1 MAKKKPS
8 KNNEQPELPLGGETP
23 PAAQSGKSKEPSAKG
38 KKPTPP
44 AEGTPISDSSAV
56 LVPASPLPLAASP
69 SAAED
74 APPPPKRPKGQKV
87 QDEQAPLA
95 LSYRN
100 WFLDYAS
107 YVILDRAVPHI
118 DDGLKPVQ
126 RRVLHTLWD
135 MDDGRFHKVANVV
148 GATMKLHPHGDAS
161 IGAALV
167 SIGQRG
173 WLIEPQGNYGNTLT
187 GDDAAAP
194 RYIEARLTAFARE
207 VLFNPKTTTW
217 QSSYDGRTKEPVTLP
232 AKFPITLLEGADGIA
247 VGLST
252 KILPHNF
259 NDLCRAA
266 INHLQ
271 GKTFRI
277 LPDFP
282 TGGTADFSEYNDGER
297 GGKVKVRAKIEE
309 RSKYLLAVT
318 ELPYGVTTESLIESI
333 LTANAKNKIKVKHVD
348 DNTADKVE
356 ILIHLPQG
364 SEPDKVIQQLYV
376 FTSCQVQLNPAA
388 CVIVRDPTNGQD
400 KPVFTGARDI
410 LKASAEATRELL
422 KRELE
427 IKLGELEQQ
436 WHWDSLERIFIE
448 ERIYR
453 LIEKSKTWESVL
465 EEIRGGLKPF
475 LKQLRRDVTD
485 DDIVRLT
492 EIRIKRISAYNRFQ
506 ADEAMKKTE
515 EGIKE
520 TKANLKK
527 LTEYAIAWFEMLQ
540 EKYGKGKKRM
550 TSYDEIAQIDASE
563 VVSANQRLY
572 VNREDGFI
580 GLNWRQH
587 EFVTE
592 CTILDSV
599 LTIMGDAS
607 LKVTKVAD
615 KTFMGRDIKH
625 VAIWPKDGDQ
635 KFYTMVY
642 RDGPEGKCYA
652 KKFQIGG
659 LSRDKLYPLAKTEGS
674 KLLWLDVAEKEKD
687 MPKGIHVSLDGR
699 SGARVRELDFD
710 LTPVPVSTRTSKVLL
725 VTKWS
730 IKEVKLNDLSLK

>member
-8 KNNEQPELPLGGETP
+8 KKETEQPELPLDTASNAPAASESPAQRSEASPASPASDVP
-23 PAAQSGKSKEPSAKG
+23 PAASDGDAAPSV
-38 KKPTPP
+38 
-44 AEGTPISDSSAV
+44 EV
-56 LVPASPLPLAASP
+56 
-69 SAAED
+69 
-74 APPPPKRPKGQKV
+74 PKRPKGEKV
-87 QDEQAPLA
+87 QDEAAPLA
-95 LSYRN
+95 KAYRN

-107 YVILDRAVPHI
+107 YVILDRAVPHL

-167 SIGQRG
+167 GIAQRG
-173 WLIEPQGNYGNTLT
+173 WLIEPQGNFGNTMT
-187 GDDAAAP
+187 GDEAAAP

-217 QSSYDGRTKEPVTLP
+217 QLSYDGRAKEPVTLP

-309 RSKYLLAVT
+309 RSKYVLAIT
-318 ELPYGVTTESLIESI
+318 ELPFGVTTESLIESI
-333 LTANAKNKIKVKHVD
+333 LAANAKGKIKVKHVD
-348 DNTADKVE
+348 DNTADSVE
-356 ILIHLPQG
+356 ILVHLPQG

-376 FTSCQVQLNPAA
+376 FTSCQVQLSPAA
-388 CVIVRDPTNGQD
+388 CVIVRGDNGED
-400 KPVFTGARDI
+400 KPQFLGVREI
-410 LKASAEATRELL
+410 LKRSVNATKELL

-427 IKLGELEQQ
+427 IRLGELEQQ

-453 LIEKSKTWESVL
+453 NIEKSKTWESVL
-465 EEIRGGLKPF
+465 HEIRTGLKPF
-475 LKQLRRDVTD
+475 LKQLRREVTD
-485 DDIVRLT
+485 EDITRLT

-506 ADEAMKKTE
+506 ADEAIQKIE
-515 EGIKE
+515 DGIKE
-520 TKANLKK
+520 TKANLRN
-527 LTEYAIAWFEMLQ
+527 LTGYSVAWFEMLQ
-540 EKYGKGKKRM
+540 EKYGKGVKRK
-550 TSYDEIAQIDASE
+550 TSYDEIEQIDAAA

-599 LTIMGDAS
+599 LTIMRDGS
-607 LKVTKVAD
+607 LKVSKVAD
-615 KTFMGRDIKH
+615 KTFMGRDIIH

-635 KFYTMVY
+635 NFYTMVY
-642 RDGPEGKCYA
+642 QDGESGKAFA

-659 LSRDKLYPLAKTEGS
+659 LSRDKLYPLAKAENS
-674 KLLWLDVAEKEKD
+674 KIVWLDVAKSEKE
-687 MPKGIHVSLDGR
+687 MPKSIHVSIDGR

-710 LTPVPVSTRTSKVLL
+710 LTSIPVSTRTAKGLT
-725 VTKWS
+725 VTKWAV
-730 IKEVKLNDLSLK
+730 KEVKPNDLALK

>member
-8 KNNEQPELPLGGETP
+8 KKNDQAELALDAAAAAPSEARGTRPEARGDKPQT
-23 PAAQSGKSKEPSAKG
+23 SD
-38 KKPTPP
+38 PTPHTSSVSASSDLTPQTSDLP
-44 AEGTPISDSSAV
+44 APQA
-56 LVPASPLPLAASP
+56 
-69 SAAED
+69 
-74 APPPPKRPKGQKV
+74 PKRPKGQKV

-95 LSYRN
+95 QSYRN

-167 SIGQRG
+167 SIGQRA

-194 RYIEARLTAFARE
+194 RYIEARLTNFAKD

-217 QSSYDGRTKEPVTLP
+217 QLSYDGRNKEPITLP
-232 AKFPITLLEGADGIA
+232 AKFPIVLLEGADGIA

-282 TGGTADFSEYNDGER
+282 TGGTADFAEYNDGER

-333 LTANAKNKIKVKHVD
+333 LAANAKGKIKVKHVD

-400 KPVFTGARDI
+400 KPVFAGVRDI
-410 LKASAEATRELL
+410 LKTSAEATRELL

-453 LIEKSKTWESVL
+453 LIEKSKTWESVIA
-465 EEIRGGLKPF
+465 EIRGGLKPF
-475 LKQLRRDVTD
+475 LKQLRREVTD

-506 ADEAMKKTE
+506 ADEAMKKIE

-527 LTEYAIAWFEMLQ
+527 LTEYAVAWFEMLA
-540 EKYGKGKKRM
+540 EKYGKGIKRK
-550 TSYDEIAQIDASE
+550 TSYDEIEQIDASE

-587 EFVTE
+587 EYVTD

-607 LKVTKVAD
+607 LKVTKVSAD
-615 KTFMGRDIKH
+615 KTFMGLDIRH
-625 VAIWPKDGDQ
+625 VAVWPKEGDT
-635 KFYTMVY
+635 KFYTMIY
-642 RDGPEGKCYA
+642 RDGPEGKSYA

-659 LSRDKLYPLAKTEGS
+659 LSRDKLYPLVKSEGS
-674 KLLWLDVAEKEKD
+674 KVLWLEVSAKEKEI
-687 MPKGIHVSLDGR
+687 PKMVHISLDGR
-699 SGARVRELDFD
+699 SGARKREFDFD
-710 LTPVPVSTRTSKVLL
+710 LTPVPISSRSAKGLTVSKWTIKDVKRT
-725 VTKWS
+725 
-730 IKEVKLNDLSLK
+730 DLALSS

>member
-1 MAKKKPS
+1 MPKKKSS
-8 KNNEQPELPLGGETP
+8 KNSNQPELPLDAVPAPE
-23 PAAQSGKSKEPSAKG
+23 PAAAKVERAAEA
-38 KKPTPP
+38 KPAPT
-44 AEGTPISDSSAV
+44 A
-56 LVPASPLPLAASP
+56 VPAAPAPEREAAP
-69 SAAED
+69 AVFT
-74 APPPPKRPKGQKV
+74 PGPRRGGKKV
-87 QDEQAPLA
+87 QDEDSPLA
-95 LSYRN
+95 SSYRA

-118 DDGLKPVQ
+118 EDGLKPVQ

-167 SIGQRG
+167 SIGQRA
-173 WLIEPQGNYGNTLT
+173 WLIEPQGNYGNLLT

-194 RYIEARLTAFARE
+194 RYIEARLTAFAKD

-217 QSSYDGRTKEPVTLP
+217 QLSYDGRNKEPITLP
-232 AKFPITLLEGADGIA
+232 AKFPIVLLEGADGIA

-266 INHLQ
+266 VNHLQ

-282 TGGTADFSEYNDGER
+282 TGGTADFAEYNDGER

-309 RSKYLLAVT
+309 RSKYLLAIT

-333 LTANAKNKIKVKHVD
+333 LAANAKGKIKVKHVD

-356 ILIHLPQG
+356 ILVHLPQG

-388 CVIVRDPTNGQD
+388 CVIVRDPKTGDD
-400 KPVFTGARDI
+400 KPQFLGVREI
-410 LKASAEATRELL
+410 LKTSAEATRELL

-427 IKLGELEQQ
+427 IKLSELEQQ

-465 EEIRGGLKPF
+465 AEIRGGLKPF

-485 DDIVRLT
+485 EDIVRLT

-506 ADEAMKKTE
+506 ADEAMKKIE

-520 TKANLKK
+520 TKANLRK
-527 LTEYAIAWFEMLQ
+527 LTEYAVAWFEMLA
-540 EKYGKGKKRM
+540 EKYGKGIKRR
-550 TSYDEIAQIDASE
+550 TSYDEIEQIDASE

-572 VNREDGFI
+572 VNRVDGFI

-615 KTFMGRDIKH
+615 KTFMGLDIRH
-625 VAIWPKDGDQ
+625 VAIWPKEGDT
-635 KFYTMVY
+635 KFYTMIY
-642 RDGPEGKCYA
+642 RDGAEGKTFA

-674 KLLWLDVAEKEKD
+674 RVVWLEVSDREKD
-687 MPKGIHVSLDGR
+687 MPKSVHISLDGR
-699 SGARVRELDFD
+699 SGARVREFDFD
-710 LTPVPVSTRTSKVLL
+710 LTPVPVSTRTAKGLT

-730 IKEVKLNDLSLK
+730 VKEVKVNDLALK

>member
-8 KNNEQPELPLGGETP
+8 KKSDQPELPLDAAVPEAGTKPETGNLKPEGSDASGKGEPSAASALQVSGLSSQVSEDAASAP
-23 PAAQSGKSKEPSAKG
+23 PAA
-38 KKPTPP
+38 
-44 AEGTPISDSSAV
+44 
-56 LVPASPLPLAASP
+56 
-69 SAAED
+69 
-74 APPPPKRPKGQKV
+74 KRPKGQKV

-95 LSYRN
+95 LAYRN

-167 SIGQRG
+167 SIAQRG
-173 WLIEPQGNYGNTLT
+173 WLIEPQGNFGNTLT

-194 RYIEARLTAFARE
+194 RYIEARLTPFARE

-217 QSSYDGRTKEPVTLP
+217 QASYDGRTKEPVTLP
-232 AKFPITLLEGADGIA
+232 AKFPIVLLEGADGIA

-282 TGGTADFSEYNDGER
+282 TGGTADFTEYNDGER

-318 ELPYGVTTESLIESI
+318 ELPFGVTTESLIESI
-333 LTANAKNKIKVKHVD
+333 LAANAKGKIKIKHVD

-364 SEPDKVIQQLYV
+364 AEADKVIQQLYV

-388 CVIVRDPTNGQD
+388 CVIVRDPTTGQD
-400 KPVFTGARDI
+400 KPVFTGVRDI
-410 LKASAEATRELL
+410 LKASADATKELL

-475 LKQLRRDVTD
+475 LKQLKREVTD

-506 ADEAMKKTE
+506 ADEAMKKIE

-520 TKANLKK
+520 TKGNLKK
-527 LTEYAIAWFEMLQ
+527 LTEYAVAWFEMLQ
-540 EKYGKGKKRM
+540 EKYGKGIKRK
-550 TSYDEIAQIDASE
+550 TSYDEIEQIDASA

-615 KTFMGRDIKH
+615 KTFMGRDIRH
-625 VAIWPKDGDQ
+625 VAIWPKDGDTR
-635 KFYTMVY
+635 FYTMVY

-674 KLLWLDVAEKEKD
+674 KLIWLDVAEKEKD
-687 MPKGIHVSLDGR
+687 MPKSIHVSLDGR

-710 LTPVPVSTRTSKVLL
+710 LTPVPVSTRTSKGLL
-725 VTKWS
+725 VTKWA
-730 IKEVKLNDLSLK
+730 IKEVKVNDLALK

>member
-1 MAKKKPS
+1 MSKKKPAK
-8 KNNEQPELPLGGETP
+8 KNDQPELPLEAA
-23 PAAQSGKSKEPSAKG
+23 PAASEDRGQKSEVS
-38 KKPTPP
+38 PTVAP
-44 AEGTPISDSSAV
+44 A
-56 LVPASPLPLAASP
+56 AASP
-69 SAAED
+69 IENRESKIENQE
-74 APPPPKRPKGQKV
+74 PPPPKRPKGQKV
-87 QDEQAPLA
+87 QDESAPLA
-95 LSYRN
+95 QAYRN

-107 YVILDRAVPHI
+107 YVILDRAVPHL

-167 SIGQRG
+167 SIGQRA

-194 RYIEARLTAFARE
+194 RYIEARLTNFAKD
-207 VLFNPKTTTW
+207 VLFNPKTTAW
-217 QSSYDGRTKEPVTLP
+217 QLSYDGRNKEPITLP
-232 AKFPITLLEGADGIA
+232 AKFPIVLLEGADGIA

-282 TGGTADFSEYNDGER
+282 TGGTADFAEYNDGER

-309 RSKYLLAVT
+309 RSKYLLAIT

-333 LTANAKNKIKVKHVD
+333 LAANAKGKIKVKHVD

-356 ILIHLPQG
+356 ILIHLPSG

-388 CVIVRDPTNGQD
+388 CVIVRDPNTGND
-400 KPVFTGARDI
+400 KPVFTGVRDI
-410 LKASAEATRELL
+410 LKASAEATKELL

-465 EEIRGGLKPF
+465 AEIRGGLKPF

-485 DDIVRLT
+485 EDITRLT

-506 ADEAMKKTE
+506 ADEAMKKIE

-527 LTEYAIAWFEMLQ
+527 LTEYAVAWFEMLQ
-540 EKYGKGKKRM
+540 EKYGKGHKRK
-550 TSYDEIAQIDASE
+550 TSYDEIAQIDAIGRR
-563 VVSANQRLY
+563 QRQPAPL
-572 VNREDGFI
+572 
-580 GLNWRQH
+580 RQPRGRLHRPQLAPARVRHRVHDPRQRPHDHGRRLAQGH
-587 EFVTE
+587 E
-592 CTILDSV
+592 
-599 LTIMGDAS
+599 
-607 LKVTKVAD
+607 
-615 KTFMGRDIKH
+615 GRRQDLH
-625 VAIWPKDGDQ
+625 
-635 KFYTMVY
+635 
-642 RDGPEGKCYA
+642 GPRHQARRHLAQGRRHA
-652 KKFQIGG
+652 FLHDG
-659 LSRDKLYPLAKTEGS
+659 LSRRPRRKVLRQEIPNRRPLPRQAVSPRQNRRLQTPLARHRREG
-674 KLLWLDVAEKEKD
+674 
-687 MPKGIHVSLDGR
+687 KGHAQEHPHL
-699 SGARVRELDFD
+699 
-710 LTPVPVSTRTSKVLL
+710 STAAAAPASVNWTL
-725 VTKWS
+725 
-730 IKEVKLNDLSLK
+730 I

>member
-1 MAKKKPS
+1 MAKKKSSSQQSP
-8 KNNEQPELPLGGETP
+8 KTNDQPELELGGGDAPAGSPATPKETENGALP
-23 PAAQSGKSKEPSAKG
+23 ANGDHPPEMVGTAPAA
-38 KKPTPP
+38 
-44 AEGTPISDSSAV
+44 EGGPGGAV
-56 LVPASPLPLAASP
+56 EAA
-69 SAAED
+69 AAELPSGR
-74 APPPPKRPKGQKV
+74 ANGEKV

-95 LSYRN
+95 VSYRN
-100 WFLDYAS
+100 WFLEYAS

-167 SIGQRG
+167 AIGQRG
-173 WLIEPQGNYGNTLT
+173 WLIEPQGNFGNLLT
-187 GDDAAAP
+187 GDAAAAP
-194 RYIEARLTAFARE
+194 RYIEARLTPFARE

-217 QSSYDGRTKEPVTLP
+217 QLSYDGRTREPVTLP
-232 AKFPITLLEGADGIA
+232 AKFPIVLLEGADGIA
-247 VGLST
+247 VGLAT

-282 TGGTADFSEYNDGER
+282 TGGTADFAEYNDGER

-309 RSKYLLAVT
+309 RSKHLLAIT

-333 LTANAKNKIKVKHVD
+333 LAANAKGKIKIKHVD

-356 ILIHLPQG
+356 ILVHLPPG
-364 SEPDKVIQQLYV
+364 SQPDKVIQQLYV

-388 CVIVRDPTNGQD
+388 CVIVRDPQTGED
-400 KPVFTGARDI
+400 KPQFMGVRDI
-410 LKASAEATRELL
+410 LKASVEATKALL

-453 LIEKSKTWESVL
+453 RIEKSQTWESVL
-465 EEIRGGLKPF
+465 EEIREGLKPF
-475 LKQLRRDVTD
+475 VRTLRREVTD
-485 DDIVRLT
+485 EDIVRLT

-506 ADEAMKKTE
+506 ADEAIKKIE
-515 EGIKE
+515 EGMKA
-520 TKANLKK
+520 TKADLKS
-527 LTEYAIAWFEMLQ
+527 LTAYAVAWFEMLQ
-540 EKYGKGKKRM
+540 NKYGKGIKRK
-550 TSYDEIAQIDASE
+550 TTYDEIEQIDASA

-599 LTIMGDAS
+599 LTIMRDGS

-615 KTFMGRDIKH
+615 KVFMGRKIVH
-625 VAIWPKDGDQ
+625 IAIWPKDGDTN
-635 KFYTMVY
+635 FYTLVY
-642 RDGPEGKCYA
+642 QDGETGKAFA

-659 LSRDKLYPLAKTEGS
+659 LSRDKLYSLAKAENS
-674 KLLWLDVAEKEKD
+674 RIIWLDIAPTEKA
-687 MPKGIHVSLDGR
+687 MPKAIHVSLDGR

-710 LTPVPVSTRTSKVLL
+710 LSRVPVSTRTSKGLT
-725 VTKWS
+725 VTKWTV
-730 IKEVKLNDLSLK
+730 KEVKRKDE

>member
-1 MAKKKPS
+1 MPKRPSKPTGKPS
-8 KNNEQPELPLGGETP
+8 KKPIVAAQSELPLQAATAPETAE
-23 PAAQSGKSKEPSAKG
+23 PAIAPAPANEPA
-38 KKPTPP
+38 PET
-44 AEGTPISDSSAV
+44 
-56 LVPASPLPLAASP
+56 AADQNP
-69 SAAED
+69 DAIVAAGMT
-74 APPPPKRPKGQKV
+74 PKRKEGEKV
-87 QDEQAPLA
+87 QNEQAPLA
-95 LSYRN
+95 VAYRN

-126 RRVLHTLWD
+126 RRVLHTLWE

-173 WLIEPQGNYGNTLT
+173 WLIEGQGNFGNIYT

-194 RYIEARLTAFARE
+194 RYIEARLTPFARD

-217 QSSYDGRTKEPVTLP
+217 QLSYDGRTKEPVTLP
-232 AKFPITLLEGADGIA
+232 AKFPIVLLEGADGIA

-271 GKTFRI
+271 GKNFRI

-282 TGGTADFSEYNDGER
+282 TGGTADFTEYNDGER
-297 GGKVKVRAKIEE
+297 GGKVKVRAKIEV

-318 ELPYGVTTESLIESI
+318 ELPYGVTTVSLIESI
-333 LTANAKNKIKVKHVD
+333 LAANAKGKIKIRHVD

-364 SEPDKVIQQLYV
+364 ADPEKVVQQLYV

-388 CVIVRDPTNGQD
+388 CVIVRNPETGDD
-400 KPVFTGARDI
+400 KPHFLGVREI
-410 LKASAEATRELL
+410 LKASAEATKELL

-453 LIEKSKTWESVL
+453 NIEKSKTWESVL
-465 EEIRGGLKPF
+465 EEIRKGLAPF
-475 LKQLRRDVTD
+475 IKTLRREVTE

-492 EIRIKRISAYNRFQ
+492 EIRIKRISAYNRFK
-506 ADEAMKKTE
+506 ADEAMKKIE
-515 EGIKE
+515 SDIAE
-520 TKANLKK
+520 TKKNLKN
-527 LTEYAIAWFEMLQ
+527 LTAYAVAWFEMLQ
-540 EKYGKGKKRM
+540 EKYGKGHKRR
-550 TSYDEIAQIDASE
+550 TSYDEIEQIDASA

-572 VNREDGFI
+572 VNRTDGFI

-587 EFVTE
+587 EFVQE

-599 LTIMGDAS
+599 LTIMKDGT
-607 LKVTKVAD
+607 LKVAKVAD
-615 KTFMGRDIKH
+615 KVFMGREIIH
-625 VAIWPKDGDQ
+625 VAIWPKDGDTN
-635 KFYTMVY
+635 FYTMVY
-642 RDGPEGKCYA
+642 QDGETGKAFA

-659 LSRDKLYPLAKTEGS
+659 LSRDKLYPLAKSESS
-674 KLLWLDVAEKEKD
+674 KVVFMHIAATEKD
-687 MPKGIHVSLDGR
+687 MPKSLRVLLDGR

-710 LTPVPVSTRTSKVLL
+710 LSELPVSGRNAKGVTVSKW
-725 VTKWS
+725 T
-730 IKEVKLNDLSLK
+730 VKDVKPVDEGRQGKGR

>member
-8 KNNEQPELPLGGETP
+8 KKETEQPELPLDTASNAPAASESPAQKSETSPTSPASDVP
-23 PAAQSGKSKEPSAKG
+23 PAASDGDAAPSV
-38 KKPTPP
+38 
-44 AEGTPISDSSAV
+44 EV
-56 LVPASPLPLAASP
+56 
-69 SAAED
+69 
-74 APPPPKRPKGQKV
+74 PKRPKGEKV
-87 QDEQAPLA
+87 QDEAAPLA
-95 LSYRN
+95 KAYRN

-107 YVILDRAVPHI
+107 YVILDRAVPHL

-167 SIGQRG
+167 GIAQRG
-173 WLIEPQGNYGNTLT
+173 WLIEPQGNFGNTMT
-187 GDDAAAP
+187 GDEAAAP

-217 QSSYDGRTKEPVTLP
+217 QLSYDGRAKEPVTLP

-282 TGGTADFSEYNDGER
+282 TGGTADFAEYNDGER

-309 RSKYLLAVT
+309 RSKYVLAIT
-318 ELPYGVTTESLIESI
+318 ELPFGVTTESLIESI
-333 LTANAKNKIKVKHVD
+333 LAANAKGKIKVKHVD
-348 DNTADKVE
+348 DNTADSVE
-356 ILIHLPQG
+356 ILVHLPQG

-376 FTSCQVQLNPAA
+376 FTSCQVQLSPAA
-388 CVIVRDPTNGQD
+388 CVIVRGDNGED
-400 KPVFTGARDI
+400 KPQFLGVREI
-410 LKASAEATRELL
+410 LKRSVDATKELL

-427 IKLGELEQQ
+427 IRLGELEPQ

-453 LIEKSKTWESVL
+453 NIEKSKTWESVL
-465 EEIRGGLKPF
+465 HEIRTGLKPF
-475 LKQLRRDVTD
+475 LKQLRREVTD
-485 DDIVRLT
+485 EDITRLT

-506 ADEAMKKTE
+506 ADEAIQKIE
-515 EGIKE
+515 DGIKE
-520 TKANLKK
+520 TKANLRN
-527 LTEYAIAWFEMLQ
+527 LTGYSVAWFEMLQ
-540 EKYGKGKKRM
+540 EKYGKGVKRK
-550 TSYDEIAQIDASE
+550 TSYDEIEQIDAAA

-599 LTIMGDAS
+599 LTIMRDGS
-607 LKVTKVAD
+607 LKVSKVAD
-615 KTFMGRDIKH
+615 KTFMGRDIIH

-635 KFYTMVY
+635 NFYTMVY
-642 RDGPEGKCYA
+642 QDGESGKAFA

-659 LSRDKLYPLAKTEGS
+659 LSRDKLYPLAKAENS
-674 KLLWLDVAEKEKD
+674 KIVWLDVAKSEKE
-687 MPKGIHVSLDGR
+687 MPKSIHVSIDGR

-710 LTPVPVSTRTSKVLL
+710 LTSIPVSTRTAKGLT
-725 VTKWS
+725 VTKWAV
-730 IKEVKLNDLSLK
+730 KEVKPNDLALK

>member
-1 MAKKKPS
+1 MPKKKSS
-8 KNNEQPELPLGGETP
+8 KTNDQPELQFVESP
-23 PAAQSGKSKEPSAKG
+23 EPSA
-38 KKPTPP
+38 P
-44 AEGTPISDSSAV
+44 ARQSPNEPKSARSISTHANGGRDEEA
-56 LVPASPLPLAASP
+56 PH
-69 SAAED
+69 D
-74 APPPPKRPKGQKV
+74 AGRETAPRRQPGEKV

-95 LSYRN
+95 VSYRN

-167 SIGQRG
+167 GMGQRG
-173 WLIEPQGNYGNTLT
+173 WLIEPQGNYGNLFT
-187 GDDAAAP
+187 GDEAAAP
-194 RYIEARLTAFARE
+194 RYIEARLTAFAKD

-217 QSSYDGRTKEPVTLP
+217 QLSYDGRNREPVTLP
-232 AKFPITLLEGADGIA
+232 AKFPIVLLEGADGIA
-247 VGLST
+247 VGLAT

-282 TGGTADFSEYNDGER
+282 TGGTADFSEYNDGAR
-297 GGKVKVRAKIEE
+297 GGKVKVRATIEV
-309 RSKYLLAVT
+309 RSKSLLAIT
-318 ELPYGVTTESLIESI
+318 ELPFGVTTTSLIDSI
-333 LTANAKNKIKVKHVD
+333 LAANTKGKIKIRHVD

-364 SEPDKVIQQLYV
+364 AEPEKVVQQLYV
-376 FTSCQVQLNPAA
+376 FTSCQVQLHPAA
-388 CVIVRDPTNGQD
+388 CVIVRDPQSRDD
-400 KPVFTGARDI
+400 KPHFLGVREI
-410 LKASAEATRELL
+410 LKSSVDATKALL

-427 IKLGELEQQ
+427 IKLSELEQQ

-453 LIEKSKTWESVL
+453 NIEKAKTWESVL
-465 EEIRGGLKPF
+465 DEIRKGLKPF
-475 LKQLRRDVTD
+475 IRQLRREVTD
-485 DDIVRLT
+485 ADIVRLT

-506 ADEAMKKTE
+506 AEEAMKKITE
-515 EGIKE
+515 NIKE
-520 TKANLKK
+520 TKTHLKNL
-527 LTEYAIAWFEMLQ
+527 TQFAVAWFEMLQ
-540 EKYGKGKKRM
+540 EKYGKGIKRR
-550 TSYDEIAQIDASE
+550 TSYDEIAQIDVSA

-572 VNREDGFI
+572 VNRKDGFI

-599 LTIMGDAS
+599 LAIMKDGSMKVSKAGD
-607 LKVTKVAD
+607 KV
-615 KTFMGRDIKH
+615 FMGRDIIH
-625 VAIWPKDGDQ
+625 VALWPKEGDTN
-635 KFYTMVY
+635 FYTMLY
-642 RDGPEGKCYA
+642 QDGDSGKAFA

-659 LSRDKLYPLAKTEGS
+659 LSRDKLYPLVKSENSRVVYLHIAAK
-674 KLLWLDVAEKEKD
+674 EKE
-687 MPKGIHVSLDGR
+687 MPKTLHISLDGR
-699 SGARVRELDFD
+699 SGARIRELDFD
-710 LTPVPVSTRTSKVLL
+710 MTRVPVSTRSSKGLT
-725 VTKWS
+725 VTKWT
-730 IKEVKLNDLSLK
+730 VKDVRPA

>member
-1 MAKKKPS
+1 MSKKKPTK
-8 KNNEQPELPLGGETP
+8 KNDQPELPFGEAE
-23 PAAQSGKSKEPSAKG
+23 PATPSAKG
-38 KKPTPP
+38 QVASAKTPAAP
-44 AEGTPISDSSAV
+44 VSNLKSQISDSPAAALSNLKSQISDAV
-56 LVPASPLPLAASP
+56 AVEPPA
-69 SAAED
+69 
-74 APPPPKRPKGQKV
+74 PKRPKGQKV

-95 LSYRN
+95 VAYRN

-167 SIGQRG
+167 SIGQRA
-173 WLIEPQGNYGNTLT
+173 WLIEPQGNYGNLLT
-187 GDDAAAP
+187 GDEAAAP
-194 RYIEARLTAFARE
+194 RYIEARLTAFARD
-207 VLFNPKTTTW
+207 VLFNPKTTAW
-217 QSSYDGRTKEPVTLP
+217 QLSYDGRNKEPITLP
-232 AKFPITLLEGADGIA
+232 AKFPVVLLEGADGIA

-252 KILPHNF
+252 KVLPHNF

-282 TGGTADFSEYNDGER
+282 TGGTADFAEYNDGER

-309 RSKYLLAVT
+309 RSKYLLAIT

-333 LTANAKNKIKVKHVD
+333 LAANAKGKIKVKHVD

-356 ILIHLPQG
+356 ILVHLPQG
-364 SEPDKVIQQLYV
+364 SEPEQVIQQLYV

-388 CVIVRDPTNGQD
+388 CVIVRDPKTGDD
-400 KPVFTGARDI
+400 KPHFLGVRDI
-410 LKASAEATRELL
+410 LKTSAEATRELL

-465 EEIRGGLKPF
+465 AEIRGGLKPF
-475 LKQLRRDVTD
+475 LKQLRKPVTD
-485 DDIVRLT
+485 DDLVRLT

-506 ADEAMKKTE
+506 ADEAMKKIE

-520 TKANLKK
+520 TKASLRK
-527 LTEYAIAWFEMLQ
+527 LTEYAVAWFEMLA
-540 EKYGKGKKRM
+540 EKYGKGIKRK
-550 TSYDEIAQIDASE
+550 TSYDEIEQIDASE

-607 LKVTKVAD
+607 LKVTKVSAE
-615 KTFMGRDIKH
+615 KTFMGLDIRH
-625 VAIWPKDGDQ
+625 IAIWPKDGDT
-635 KFYTMVY
+635 KFYTMIY
-642 RDGPEGKCYA
+642 RDGPEGKTYA

-674 KLLWLDVAEKEKD
+674 KVIFLEVSDKEKD
-687 MPKGIHVSLDGR
+687 MPKSVHISLDGR
-699 SGARVRELDFD
+699 SGARIRELDFD
-710 LTPVPVSTRTSKVLL
+710 LTPVPVSTRTSKGLT

-730 IKEVKLNDLSLK
+730 IKEVKVNDLSLK

>member
-1 MAKKKPS
+1 MPKKKPA
-8 KNNEQPELPLGGETP
+8 KKTDQPELPLNAAA
-23 PAAQSGKSKEPSAKG
+23 PA
-38 KKPTPP
+38 P
-44 AEGTPISDSSAV
+44 AELGEVQNPNGASVPILPDENGTPATDVQTDA
-56 LVPASPLPLAASP
+56 
-69 SAAED
+69 AAET
-74 APPPPKRPKGQKV
+74 APKRKAGEKV

-95 LSYRN
+95 QSYRN

-194 RYIEARLTAFARE
+194 RYIEARLTNFAKD

-217 QSSYDGRTKEPVTLP
+217 QLSYDGRNKEPITLP
-232 AKFPITLLEGADGIA
+232 AKFPIVLLEGADGIA

-271 GKTFRI
+271 GKNFRI
-277 LPDFP
+277 LPDFA

-318 ELPYGVTTESLIESI
+318 ELPFGVTTESLIESI
-333 LTANAKNKIKVKHVD
+333 LAANAKGKIKVKHVD

-364 SEPDKVIQQLYV
+364 SEADKVIQQLYV

-388 CVIVRDPTNGQD
+388 CIIVRNPKTGED
-400 KPVFTGARDI
+400 KPHFLGVRDI
-410 LKASAEATRELL
+410 LKASAEATKALL

-427 IKLGELEQQ
+427 IKLGELDQQ

-453 LIEKSKTWESVL
+453 NIEKSKTWESVL
-465 EEIRGGLKPF
+465 LEIRNGLKPF
-475 LKQLRRDVTD
+475 LKQLRREVTD
-485 DDIVRLT
+485 DDITRLT

-506 ADEAMKKTE
+506 ADEAMKKIE
-515 EGIKE
+515 VGMKE
-520 TKANLKK
+520 TKANLKN
-527 LTEYAIAWFEMLQ
+527 LTAYAVAWFEMLQ
-540 EKYGKGKKRM
+540 SKYGKGIKRR
-550 TSYDEIAQIDASE
+550 TSYDEIAQIDAAA

-572 VNREDGFI
+572 VNRADGFI

-587 EFVTE
+587 EFITE

-599 LTIMGDAS
+599 LTIMRDGS

-615 KTFMGRDIKH
+615 KTFMGREILH
-625 VAIWPKDGDQ
+625 VAIWPKDGDTN
-635 KFYTMVY
+635 FYTMVY
-642 RDGPEGKCYA
+642 QDGENGKAFA

-659 LSRDKLYPLAKTEGS
+659 LSRDKLYPLVKSENSRIVFLHIAAT
-674 KLLWLDVAEKEKD
+674 EKE
-687 MPKGIHVSLDGR
+687 MPKSLHVSLDGR

-710 LTPVPVSTRTSKVLL
+710 LTSLPVSTRTAKGLT
-725 VTKWS
+725 VTKWT
-730 IKEVKLNDLSLK
+730 VKDVTAQK